1 MNPGKTIFALSSGS
15 GRAGIAVFRL
25 SGPASAAALA
35 ALVGALPEPRRFSQR
50 RLVASDGGLLDQAVV
65 VWLPGPGTATGED
78 MAEFHIHGGPALI
91 ARLLREL
98 SAMAGLR
105 LAEPGEFTRRAFDN
119 ERLDLL
125 EVEGLSDLLAA
136 ESEAQRHLAMRQFSG
151 EVSGQI
157 ERWRGGLFESV
168 SLVEAA
174 IDFAE
179 EDDVAGRAFGQ
190 ARAAARTLL
199 DELTDALAGS
209 ERAEAVRRGLRVV
222 IAGAPNVGKSSLL
235 NALVERDAAI
245 VSPVPGTTRD
255 IIEASLMIAGIPVS
269 LADTAG
275 LRDAAADA
283 IEAEGMVRTAR
294 AISDADILV
303 WVEAVDQPEEHPAA
317 WTPDLVVLNKADLM
331 PRDSIRIS
339 NDQEGT
345 ALLRV
350 SAKSGSGLD
359 ALRAWLGKEV
369 SRRLDGVEH
378 AVVVRERHRIAVSES
393 IRFLNDA
400 LQRRED
406 ALEIMAEDM
415 RNAARALAS
424 LTGRM
429 DVEEVLGRIFAD
441 FCIGK

>member
-25 SGPASAAALA
+25 SGPASSA
-35 ALVGALPEPRRFSQR
+35 ALVALAGTLPEPRRFSQR

-78 MAEFHIHGGPALI
+78 MVELHVHGGPALI
-91 ARLLREL
+91 ARLISEL
-98 SAMAGLR
+98 SAMVGLR

-157 ERWRGGLFESV
+157 ERWRAGLLEAV

-199 DELTDALAGS
+199 EELINALARS
-209 ERAEAVRRGLRVV
+209 ERAEIVRRGLRVV

-235 NALVERDAAI
+235 NALLERDAAI

-255 IIEASLMIAGIPVS
+255 IIEVSLMIAGIPVS

-303 WVEAVDQPEEHPAA
+303 WVEAVDQSEERPAA
-317 WTPDLVVLNKADLM
+317 RTPDVVVLNKADLM
-331 PRDSIRIS
+331 PPDSIRMS
-339 NDQEGT
+339 NDQKGT
-345 ALLRV
+345 ALLPV
-350 SAKSGSGLD
+350 SAKSGAGVD
-359 ALRAWLGKEV
+359 TLRSRLGKEV
-369 SRRLDGVEH
+369 SRRLEGVEH

-400 LQRRED
+400 LSQRED